1 MRSLINNATIRNVF
15 GFRQDAAIA
24 RAVDTCYGMRAPFYH
39 RALHSGCALSAAALA
54 ALADGWRRT
63 LGRLLLATER
73 LSAAILP
80 ASATATSTATGSNA
94 LAGAIMAMPGLQNSV
109 AMKRRQPVAVRRIRR
124 LAVR

>member
-1 MRSLINNATIRNVF
+1 MRSLINTATIRNVF

-24 RAVDTCYGMRAPFYH
+24 RANDKCYGMRSAPFYH
-39 RALHSGCALSAAALA
+39 RALHSGCALSAAAIA

-73 LSAAILP
+73 LSAAMLP
-80 ASATATSTATGSNA
+80 ASATATSTATAPAN
-94 LAGAIMAMPGLQNSV
+94 MAMPELQNSV
-109 AMKRRQPVAVRRIRR
+109 AMKRRQPVAVRRVRR

>member
-24 RAVDTCYGMRAPFYH
+24 CAGDKCYGMHAHFYH
-39 RALHSGCALSAAALA
+39 RALHSGCTLSAAALA

-80 ASATATSTATGSNA
+80 ASATATTSTATAPAN
-94 LAGAIMAMPGLQNSV
+94 MAMPGLQNSV
-109 AMKRRQPVAVRRIRR
+109 AMKRRQPVAVRRTRR